1 MKAVRYHEYGGP
13 EVLKYEDAPDPEL
26 RKDHVLVRVKACA
39 LNHLDLF
46 LRQGV
51 YSPSLPHINGADVS
65 GDVADVGEYVKS
77 VKKEQR
83 VLLAPMTFCGHC
95 MQCTSGYTNLC
106 RDFGVLGTRTQGGN
120 AELIA
125 VPEANVVP
133 IPDSLTY
140 EEAAA
145 VPLVFLTAWHM
156 LVARCGVKPGQT
168 VLVLGGNSGVGTAAI
183 QIAKLWGAR
192 VIATGGDA
200 RKMELARELGA
211 DYTIDHYKQK
221 ISEEVKKITA
231 KEGVD
236 IVFEHVGQATWGES
250 MRSLKN
256 GGSLVTCGATSGPE
270 AKFDIRVLFS
280 KQFSLLGSYMG
291 NMSDFHAMLPHVFSG
306 KLKPVVDKTF
316 ALRDARAAHERLGKS
331 EQFGKVVLAP

>member
-1 MKAVRYHEYGGP
+1 
-13 EVLKYEDAPDPEL
+13 
-26 RKDHVLVRVKACA
+26 
-39 LNHLDLF
+39 
-46 LRQGV
+46 
-51 YSPSLPHINGADVS
+51 
-65 GDVADVGEYVKS
+65 VGELCERV
-77 VKKEQR
+77 QPGWR
-83 VLLAPMTFCGHC
+83 VLLSPGQSCRQCAQCVSGLDNYCRKYTMFGYAVDGGDCELLAAPEY
-95 MQCTSGYTNLC
+95 S
-106 RDFGVLGTRTQGGN
+106 
-120 AELIA
+120 AI
-125 VPEANVVP
+125 P
-133 IPDSLTY
+133 IPDDMSF

-200 RKMELARELGA
+200 RKIELARDLGA
-211 DYTIDHYKQK
+211 DYTIDHYRQK

-236 IVFEHVGQATWGES
+236 VVFEHVGEATWGES

-256 GGSLVTCGATSGPE
+256 GGCLVTCGATSGPE

-306 KLKPVVDKTF
+306 RLKPVVDKVF
-316 ALRDARAAHERLGKS
+316 ALRDARAAHERLEKS